1 MSPPGAAIASGSG
14 VGYIRGSMQDSSYAI
29 GQAVF
34 IRTDTPDYAEETIP
48 FKTLEELVRICS
60 TAYPDMT
67 LDKIMIYSMV
77 KAEPCAVMLNF
88 MSSSK
93 GQRPNLPSLEAAGE

>member
-1 MSPPGAAIASGSG
+1 MPNSA
-14 VGYIRGSMQDSSYAI
+14 YAI

-34 IRTDTPDYAEETIP
+34 LRTDTPDYAEETIP
-48 FKTLEELVRICS
+48 FKTLEELVVICS
-60 TAYPDMT
+60 TPREHLT

-77 KAEPCAVMLNF
+77 QNEPCAVMLNF

-93 GQRPNLPSLEAAGE
+93 GQRPDIPALVDGA

>member
-1 MSPPGAAIASGSG
+1 VILENQVQLSAYS
-14 VGYIRGSMQDSSYAI
+14 I

-34 IRTDTPDYAEETIP
+34 IRTDLPDYAEETVP
-48 FKTLEELVRICS
+48 FKTLEELVKICS
-60 TAYPDMT
+60 EPRDNLT

-77 KAEPCAVMLNF
+77 DGEPQALMLGF

-93 GQRPNLPSLEAAGE
+93 GQQPGMPSFEEQG

>member
-1 MSPPGAAIASGSG
+1 
-14 VGYIRGSMQDSSYAI
+14 MQNTSYSI

-48 FKTLEELVRICS
+48 FQNLDELVQICA
-60 TAYPDMT
+60 THHDHLT
-67 LDKIMIYSMV
+67 LDKVMIYSLV
-77 KAEPCAVMLNF
+77 EGEPQALMLGF

-93 GQRPNLPSLEAAGE
+93 GQQPGMPSIEAHD

>member
-1 MSPPGAAIASGSG
+1 
-14 VGYIRGSMQDSSYAI
+14 MQNSYAI

-48 FKTLEELVRICS
+48 FKSLDELVRICATPREHLS
-60 TAYPDMT
+60 
-67 LDKIMIYSMV
+67 LDKIMIYNMV
-77 KAEPCAVMLNF
+77 EGEPHALMLGF

-93 GQRPNLPSLEAAGE
+93 GQTPGMPVLEELE